1 MTALLLQPLQ
11 AYHAAE
17 DRELGR
23 PVQVDASPADSAGP
37 WTVFWAQ
44 TAPQLLR
51 FKVGPGCQVAARL
64 AARCANT
71 AGCGCPFLE

>member
-37 WTVFWAQ
+37 WTAFWSQ

-51 FKVGPGCQVAARL
+51 FKVGPRL
-64 AARCANT
+64 QSGST
-71 AGCGCPFLE
+71 ACCFERNCSWLLQSSAV